1 MGAPDLSPLCAE
13 FPGLARTEGG
23 RPVVFADAPGG
34 SQVPLGVIEAM
45 AAYLRRSNAN
55 LGGPFATSVESGL
68 VVDEARRAGAD
79 LLGATPGEIVFGAN
93 TTTVAFHLAH
103 AFARTLSP
111 RDEVVVTRLDHDANV
126 APWVGAATAAG
137 ATVRWVDI
145 HEEDCT
151 LDLKSLDR
159 ALSSRTRLVAFTVAS
174 NAVGTIPPA
183 AEIVRRVHDAGAL
196 AVADGVHFAQHG
208 ALDAATLGADV
219 LFTSAYK
226 FFGPHLGVAFISQE
240 LLERWRPDKVRP
252 LPDVGPERWETGT
265 QNHEALAG
273 MTAAVDYLADVGE
286 RFGRPAGDD
295 RRARV
300 VAGMEAIRFHEAEL
314 SGRFLEAVAG
324 IDGVRLWGIAD
335 PTRVAERTPTFAV
348 RVGGQHPRH
357 TSEEL
362 ARRGV
367 WVWDGNYFALEIME
381 RLGLQQTGGTVRI
394 GFCHYNTGD
403 EVDRVLAELDALA
416 RMEEGLLPA

>member
-1 MGAPDLSPLCAE
+1 M
-13 FPGLARTEGG
+13 
-23 RPVVFADAPGG
+23 
-34 SQVPLGVIEAM
+34 
-45 AAYLRRSNAN
+45 
-55 LGGPFATSVESGL
+55 
-68 VVDEARRAGAD
+68 
-79 LLGATPGEIVFGAN
+79 FGAN

-219 LFTSAYK
+219 LFTSAYR

-335 PTRVAERTPTFAV
+335 PARVATTNTVDGVTSSVKALEAHRPMQKSGATARLVALAQDIARDLGFEVRDQATGGASDANTVSSMGVPTLDGLGP
-348 RVGGQHPRH
+348 VGGGAHGPDEWLDVSSVVPRV
-357 TSEEL
+357 SML
-362 ARRGV
+362 A
-367 WVWDGNYFALEIME
+367 ALIARAGEA
-381 RLGLQQTGGTVRI
+381 
-394 GFCHYNTGD
+394 
-403 EVDRVLAELDALA
+403 VDSASGR
-416 RMEEGLLPA
+416 